1 MPAVDLSDADRR
13 KARED
18 KDFSRF
24 AELVRTGKGRLERK
38 EYEMAEDAGISSKE
52 FSRLKNADALGSIS
66 LRRAR
71 RLAHAVGCTPEDWLK
86 IGGFSK

>member
-1 MPAVDLSDADRR
+1 MPAVYLSDADRR
-13 KARED
+13 KAQEE

-38 EYEMAEDAGISSKE
+38 EYEMAGDAGISSKE
-52 FSRLKNADALGSIS
+52 FSRLKNADAIGSIS